1 LLLSDSL
8 SGVNRMENW
17 QKRIIIDPQILMG
30 KPVIKGT
37 RLSVDFIIN
46 LLAQGW
52 EKAEIMRNYPDIT
65 EEDIQA
71 CLQYASERLNE
82 EKIYLLSSSEGK

>member
-1 LLLSDSL
+1 
-8 SGVNRMENW
+8 MENW